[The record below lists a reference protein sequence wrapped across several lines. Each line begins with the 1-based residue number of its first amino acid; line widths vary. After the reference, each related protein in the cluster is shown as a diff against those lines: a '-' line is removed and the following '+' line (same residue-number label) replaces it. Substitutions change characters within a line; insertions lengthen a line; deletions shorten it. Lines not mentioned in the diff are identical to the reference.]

1 MPPERWRSAEAMDW
15 DNPRIFHEAADA
27 RIFTRAGDALNLSQ
41 STVSRQVSALEDSLQ
56 TPLFHRHACGLLLT
70 EQGKLLYGT
79 VHEVFHML
87 AMAEAQLSERQERP
101 SGP

>member
-1 MPPERWRSAEAMDW
+1 MDW
-15 DNPRIFHEAADA
+15 ENPRTSHEAADA
-27 RIFTRAGDALNLSQ
+27 GVFMRAGDALNLSQ
-41 STVSRQVSALEDSLQ
+41 STESRQVSALEDSLQ
-56 TPLFHRHACGLLLT
+56 TPLFHRHARGVLLT

-101 SGP
+101 SGPLKI

>member
-1 MPPERWRSAEAMDW
+1 MDW
-15 DNPRIFHEAADA
+15 DNPRHSREAADA
-27 RIFTRAGDALNLSQ
+27 GIFTRAGDALNLSQ
-41 STVSRQVSALEDSLQ
+41 STVSRQILALEDSLQ
-56 TPLFHRHACGLLLT
+56 TPLSHRHARGLLLT
-70 EQGKLLYGT
+70 EQGKLLYCT